1 MIKKKIMLIIGGT
14 GFIGHHVA
22 KEALKKKWI
31 VESLS
36 INRPR
41 KKLRIPNI
49 KYILADISKKK
60 NLKNKIKKDYSF
72 IINLGGYVDHTNK
85 KKTYKTH
92 FQGCK
97 NLSVSIVRHGNKKTL

>member
-60 NLKNKIKKDYSF
+60 FKKQ
-72 IINLGGYVDHTNK
+72 N
-85 KKTYKTH
+85 
-92 FQGCK
+92 
-97 NLSVSIVRHGNKKTL
+97 

>member
-14 GFIGHHVA
+14 GFIGYHVA

-36 INRPR
+36 INKPQQ
-41 KKLRIPNI
+41 KFKIPNI

-60 NLKNKIKKDYSF
+60 I
-72 IINLGGYVDHTNK
+72 
-85 KKTYKTH
+85 
-92 FQGCK
+92 
-97 NLSVSIVRHGNKKTL
+97 